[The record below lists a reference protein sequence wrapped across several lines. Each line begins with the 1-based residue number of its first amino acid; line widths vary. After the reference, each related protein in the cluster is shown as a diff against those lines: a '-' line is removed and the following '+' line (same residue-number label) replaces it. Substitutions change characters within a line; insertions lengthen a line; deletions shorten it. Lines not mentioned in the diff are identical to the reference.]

1 MVTVLGHCRVA
12 PPPGTVAEQSLPLI
26 FFDLPLLNFPPV
38 QHLLFYKSPQPK
50 TYFLETLVPNLK
62 DSLSLVLK
70 HFFPLAGNLII
81 NSNSIRPEICYM
93 DGDSVSLTFAESSN
107 DFNYLTGNYARNAEE
122 FYPFVPQMPQV
133 TRVSD
138 TVVAPLLALQVT
150 LFPNFGT
157 CLGITFHH
165 VAADANS
172 FIRFLKSWASI
183 AKLGGDEGFLVDG
196 SLPFYART
204 VREDP
209 NGLETS
215 LWSKVREIKLEEGQ
229 LQYPLKN
236 KVRATFVMSQTH
248 VQWLKKMVSTQRPK
262 LLHVSTFTVTCA
274 YVWVCMVKSRA
285 AGADELTD
293 GDELEYFL
301 CVADCRARFE
311 PPIPETYFGNC
322 LTDCFVTTKNIQ
334 LVGEEGFLTAAELIG
349 EAIRKRAKN
358 EAEVLKDMEA
368 FFMRLRETKWER
380 VVAVSGTPKL
390 SFYGLDFG
398 WGRPIKS
405 EIISI
410 DSTGAFSLGECRDS
424 ELEIG
429 ITYYHVAADANT
441 LIRFLKLW
449 ASIAKLGGGR
459 LPMVGPSR
467 FMAGL

>member
-12 PPPGTVAEQSLPLI
+12 PPPGIVAEQSLPLT
-26 FFDLPLLNFPPV
+26 FFDLPWLNAPPI
-38 QHLLFYKSPQPK
+38 QHLLFYKSPQTK

-81 NSNSIRPEICYM
+81 NSNSIRPEIFYM

-133 TRVSD
+133 TRVSN
-138 TVVAPLLALQVT
+138 TLVAPLLALQVT

-196 SLPFYART
+196 SFPFYART
-204 VREDP
+204 SGV
-209 NGLETS
+209 
-215 LWSKVREIKLEEGQ
+215 
-229 LQYPLKN
+229 
-236 KVRATFVMSQTH
+236 
-248 VQWLKKMVSTQRPK
+248 
-262 LLHVSTFTVTCA
+262 
-274 YVWVCMVKSRA
+274 
-285 AGADELTD
+285 DELTD
-293 GDELEYFL
+293 WDELEYFL
-301 CVADCRARFE
+301 CAADCRARFE

-368 FFMRLRETKWER
+368 FFMRLKETKWER
-380 VVAVSGTPKL
+380 VVGVAGMPKL
-390 SFYGLDFG
+390 SFYGMDFG

-410 DSTGAFSLGECRDS
+410 DSTGAISLGECRDS

-429 ITYYHVAADANT
+429 LSLPKIQMDAFAAIFAH
-441 LIRFLKLW
+441 
-449 ASIAKLGGGR
+449 
-459 LPMVGPSR
+459 
-467 FMAGL
+467 GLEIL